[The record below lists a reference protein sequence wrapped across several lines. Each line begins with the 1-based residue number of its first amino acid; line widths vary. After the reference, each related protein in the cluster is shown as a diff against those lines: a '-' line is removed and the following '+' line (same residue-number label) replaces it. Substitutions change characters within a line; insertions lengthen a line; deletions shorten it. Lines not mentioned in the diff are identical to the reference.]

1 VCSIWHATSRS
12 PHAMRQQLYGICPSM
27 HEKIQINTDVTIR
40 REAISE
46 DYDCVIVD
54 DFLQD
59 PHELVEYAARHA
71 SEFSMP
77 ERGNYPGPL
86 FRVDGNAMTDIY
98 RFIRSKMTKH
108 FPFLRA
114 NMKLWTYF
122 SIATL
127 RPDELSYLQR
137 ICHTD
142 PTSAPGRR
150 CYAALLYLFENE
162 GLGGTGFYRWREP
175 ELVLKA
181 KAIERKDPGNSLA
194 FLQEHFPTYRKP
206 ACYMTGSNEIAEL
219 LCTIPA
225 RFNRLVFYSGNV
237 PHSAAITAPELLS
250 GDAQKGR
257 LTLNIFADVLPR

>member
-1 VCSIWHATSRS
+1 MAALPVIR
-12 PHAMRQQLYGICPSM
+12 
-27 HEKIQINTDVTIR
+27 INTDAEIR

-46 DYDCVIVD
+46 DQYCVVID

-59 PHELVEYAARHA
+59 PHELVEFAAHHTG
-71 SEFSMP
+71 EFSTP

-86 FRVDGNAMTDIY
+86 FRVDGDAMTVIY

-108 FPFLRA
+108 FPFLRGS
-114 NMKLWTYF
+114 MVLWTF
-122 SIATL
+122 LSMATT

-142 PTSAPGRR
+142 PTSVPDRT
-150 CYAALLYLFENE
+150 CYAALVYLFENE
-162 GLGGTGFYRWREP
+162 GFGGTGFYRWREL

-181 KAIERKDPGNSLA
+181 EAIEREDPGKGLA
-194 FLQEHFPTYRKP
+194 FLQDHFPTYRKP
-206 ACYMTGSNEIAEL
+206 ARYMTGSNEIAEL

-225 RFNRLVFYSGNV
+225 RFNRMVFYSGNV

-250 GDAQKGR
+250 SDTRNGR
-257 LTLNIFADVLPR
+257 LTLNIFADVLPK